1 MNKEP
6 LIKYYNENTLEVGID
21 EVGRGSLFG
30 RVYVAGVILPPDLD
44 DEYSVMIRDSKR
56 VSAKKRKILREYIE
70 EKAIDYYVGYEE
82 NDVVDTKN
90 ILKTT
95 LDLMCK
101 VVDNLSVK
109 PELLLID
116 GNRFYGYRDT
126 AGNEIPHKCIIG
138 GDDKYMSIAAASIL
152 AKEYRDDYLDELC
165 LSDDTINK
173 YGISKNKGYGTKI
186 HMEAIKKHGIT
197 KYHRTSYKPCSQFK
211 IDKINDCMF

>member
-1 MNKEP
+1 MVKES
-6 LIKYYNENTLEVGID
+6 LIRYYNENTLEVGID

-30 RVYVAGVILPPDLD
+30 RVYVAGVILPQDLD
-44 DEYSVMIRDSKR
+44 DEYSNMIRDSKR
-56 VSAKKRKILREYIE
+56 VSAKKRKILRKYIE

-82 NDVVDTKN
+82 SGVVDTKN

-116 GNRFYGYRDT
+116 GNRFYGYRDVD
-126 AGNEIPHKCIIG
+126 GNEIPHKCIIG

-152 AKEYRDDYLDELC
+152 AKEYRDEYLEELC
-165 LSDDTINK
+165 LSDDIINK
-173 YGISKNKGYGTKI
+173 YGIATNKGYGTKI
-186 HMEAIKKHGIT
+186 HMEAIKEHGIT
-197 KYHRTSYKPCSQFK
+197 EYHRKSYKPCSLYV
-211 IDKINDCMF
+211 